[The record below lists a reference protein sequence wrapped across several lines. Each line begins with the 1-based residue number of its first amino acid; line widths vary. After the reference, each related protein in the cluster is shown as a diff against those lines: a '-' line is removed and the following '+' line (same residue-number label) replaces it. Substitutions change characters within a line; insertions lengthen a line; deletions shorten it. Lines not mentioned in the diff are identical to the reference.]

1 MIEVKN
7 LRLEAVDK
15 TWSRIV
21 ADIVF
26 LDMESPYSEKTIWFA
41 TQAENKA
48 MLSAENYDPFFLVPL
63 YLAMYH
69 KQDLHICGKV
79 SKRLYKNV
87 MSYIQVIL
95 CEFSNRLS
103 KVNVI
108 VDGFLDACL
117 VAEGG
122 GDIIGTGI
130 SCGVDSLC
138 TIYDHF
144 IREDDKDYKINALFL
159 FNCGTHGDFENPNT
173 FKLYEERY
181 RLNKKAADELCLPV
195 YLVNSNLH
203 AFTHKI
209 GEQRVGYFAIW
220 SCILVFEP
228 CIKNPNS
235 PQIIARPDQ

>member
-122 GDIIGTGI
+122 VILLEL
-130 SCGVDSLC
+130 V
-138 TIYDHF
+138 
-144 IREDDKDYKINALFL
+144 
-159 FNCGTHGDFENPNT
+159 
-173 FKLYEERY
+173 Y
-181 RLNKKAADELCLPV
+181 RVE
-195 YLVNSNLH
+195 
-203 AFTHKI
+203 
-209 GEQRVGYFAIW
+209 
-220 SCILVFEP
+220 
-228 CIKNPNS
+228 
-235 PQIIARPDQ
+235 